1 MKAAKILWLCVCAI
15 LWDSRSVFC
24 IGSDTAVT
32 REARADFVGSSG
44 NTLYGFSSFVK
55 GFTLQDAT
63 TTCTYDN
70 FFPVA
75 GDINLHNGTLFL
87 SQDFTLANPYRLI
100 TPGSIWGYDHEIE
113 CTAQASLFS
122 IPEMLYAHSGFTQ
135 KAQLN
140 LGAPVNSVGWSSDEH
155 YIMATINKT
164 SGYEALLYYFD
175 GATLTSTTMT
185 DGGTSGETGQ
195 NTLSC
200 AWHPEFNYVA
210 VGRASGPGDELY
222 IFHKNYTGPFR
233 LLTSVNV
240 GSNINACAWHPSGD
254 YLVIGTNN
262 SNEELITYPFNKT
275 TGALGAGVVT
285 NLAGTRIVTV
295 NALDFS
301 SDGNYLAVGLNSNT
315 GDDFLVYTFS
325 GGALTTAI
333 GVDPVLTVN
342 AVAYN
347 PVVPYVAVGLTGGTQ
362 NVRLYHHDTTAGTL
376 TQIFASSD
384 SKAINALAWDTT
396 GTFLSVG
403 LASGSQEEFRVY
415 YFDQETL
422 ELTIVYNNAAALGTI
437 NHLVW
442 SPDDAY
448 IVTAGADN
456 LLTVYQSDG
465 FPGRLNLKNIT
476 IKVNSRV
483 ELLTNVRCAGVCKI
497 CGNGNRVILQDD
509 VQFIVD
515 NGARLILENINLYG
529 LGNTCF
535 SCLGPQS
542 RITMRNI
549 GLYLDHDVTFT
560 QGSISFE
567 GDVVFSGTNAFIY
580 SSAQTSTITK
590 NALVYFGDQT
600 TLNYAPATA
609 SSSLVYMEDQTATL
623 MLDNCSL
630 VSTQTAMLLDRGHLI
645 FDNKVTLSNTAIVPA
660 QAITLGADLM
670 VTMLNNATVDIH
682 GIVKTL

>member
-1 MKAAKILWLCVCAI
+1 MKLAKKWLLFLIMILWGWQIGL
-15 LWDSRSVFC
+15 F

-32 REARADFVGSSG
+32 REARADFFGLSG
-44 NTLYGFSSFVK
+44 NTLYGFSSFVG
-55 GFTLQDAT
+55 GFTFQDST

-70 FFPVA
+70 FFPVS

-87 SQDFTLANPYRLI
+87 SQDLTLANPYRLI
-100 TPGSIWGYDHEIE
+100 TTGSIWGYDHEIE
-113 CTAQASLFS
+113 CTAQATFFS
-122 IPEMLYAHSGFTQ
+122 IPEMLYVHSGFTQ
-135 KAQLN
+135 VAQEN
-140 LGAPVNSVGWSSDEH
+140 LGAIVNSVGWSSDNH

-164 SGYEALLYYFD
+164 GGYEALLYYFD

-185 DGGTSGETGQ
+185 DGGTSGEISQ

-210 VGRASGPGDELY
+210 VGRASGPGNELY
-222 IFHKNYTGPFR
+222 IFYKDYTGPFR
-233 LLTSVNV
+233 LFASVDV

-262 SNEELITYPFNKT
+262 SNEELITYPFNKI
-275 TGALGAGVVT
+275 TGVLGTGVIT
-285 NLAGTRIVTV
+285 NLSGTRIVTV

-347 PVVPYVAVGLTGGTQ
+347 PTLPYVAVGLTGGTQ
-362 NVRLYHHDTTAGTL
+362 NFRLYYHNTTAGTL
-376 TQIFASSD
+376 TQVVAVD
-384 SKAINALAWDTT
+384 DAKAINALAWDST
-396 GTFLSVG
+396 GTFLALG
-403 LASGSQEEFRVY
+403 LAAGAQEEVRVY
-415 YFDQETL
+415 YFDAQTS
-422 ELTIVYNNAAALGTI
+422 ELTIVYNNAAILGTI

-442 SPDDAY
+442 SPDDEFL
-448 IVTAGADN
+448 VTGSVDN

-465 FPGRLNLKNIT
+465 LPGAFNLKNVT
-476 IKVNSRV
+476 FKVNSRA
-483 ELLTNVRCAGVCKI
+483 ELLTNLRCTGICKI
-497 CGNGNRVILQDD
+497 CGNNNRIILQDD
-509 VQFIVD
+509 VRFVVD
-515 NGARLILENINLYG
+515 NGAQLILENINLYG
-529 LGNTCF
+529 LGKSCF

-542 RITMRNI
+542 CITMRNI
-549 GLYLDHDVTFT
+549 GLFLDHDITFT

-567 GDVVFSGTNAFIY
+567 GDVIFSGTSAFVY

-590 NALVYFGDQT
+590 NALVYFGDKT
-600 TLNYAPATA
+600 TLKYAPSIAA
-609 SSSLVYMEDQTATL
+609 SSLLYMEDETATL

-645 FDNKVTLSNTAIVPA
+645 FDNTVTLSNTAIVPV
-660 QAITLGADLM
+660 QAITLGTDLM
-670 VTMLNNATVDIH
+670 VTMFNNATVDIH